1 MELAKG
7 YLEVL
12 RKATAS
18 PHDGPKSGQTGG
30 QTTNRRKGATLI

>member
-18 PHDGPKSGQTGG
+18 PQDGPKSGQTGG
-30 QTTNRRKGATLI
+30 QARHQRKGATLI